1 MMLMIVPP
9 VLMLTED
16 QSLNVLVL
24 MDIGMIKPPLVTHVQ
39 SNVPNVPLLP
49 LTVLFVPL
57 PELLTPNQNVHV
69 LPMNILTTLV
79 SVNHVLSDVLNV
91 HLNTSVNLVP
101 KIELVPQIVDAQITI
116 MKSLTKPFVKNV

>member
-16 QSLNVLVL
+16 QSLIVHVL
-24 MDIGMIKPPLVTHVQ
+24 MDIGMIKLPLVTHVK

-69 LPMNILTTLV
+69 LATNSLTTLV
-79 SVNHVLSDVLNV
+79 SVNHVLSDVLLV
-91 HLNTSVNLVP
+91 LLNTSVNLVP
-101 KIELVPQIVDAQITI
+101 KTELVPQIVDAQITS
-116 MKSLTKPFVKNV
+116 MKSLIKPFVKNV